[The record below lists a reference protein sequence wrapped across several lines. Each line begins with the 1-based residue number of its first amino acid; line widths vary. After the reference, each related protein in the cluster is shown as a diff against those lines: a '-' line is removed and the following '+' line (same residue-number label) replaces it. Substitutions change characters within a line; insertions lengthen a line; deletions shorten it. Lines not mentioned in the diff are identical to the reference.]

1 MPQNLTVR
9 LNEKQLYLLAFI
21 LESRIGQEME
31 TTIHDRNKARMIDM
45 VELSQQLEAV
55 PIPNTKL
62 IAL

>member
-21 LESRIGQEME
+21 LKSRIGQEME